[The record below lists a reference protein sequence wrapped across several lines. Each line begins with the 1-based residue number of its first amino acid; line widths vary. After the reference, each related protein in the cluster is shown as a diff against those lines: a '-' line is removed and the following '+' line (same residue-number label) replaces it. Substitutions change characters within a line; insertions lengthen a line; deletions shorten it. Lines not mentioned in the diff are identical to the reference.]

1 MGPRD
6 ARVRS
11 RSLGRVASF
20 HRGGGISGGGD
31 SDCGW
36 GVGVLAG
43 GVVGGWS
50 WALVTEGAFESV
62 MGTGSVCQTVWSN
75 WIPSEFSTSS

>member
-1 MGPRD
+1 MGPVVLGVGIVEYITFGEAWRVGVGPRD

-11 RSLGRVASF
+11 KSLGRVASF

-36 GVGVLAG
+36 GVGARAG
-43 GVVGGWS
+43 GGWEG
-50 WALVTEGAFESV
+50 LTEG
-62 MGTGSVCQTVWSN
+62 G
-75 WIPSEFSTSS
+75 